1 MSISRLGAVSASF
14 AVSVLMSTSAF
25 AETATTHDHAGHMA
39 MEGSAAVSTLPLE
52 PGQGAFAAIAEIVA
66 LLSADPSTDWSK
78 VDIDALRNHLVDMNE
93 VTLNSDVAVTETD
106 DTIVFTATGSGRT
119 VASIQAMVP
128 AHAAELTRTGTWY
141 AVGEPIENGATLT
154 IKVTD
159 PKERQ
164 KLKALGFY
172 GVMATGAHHLQHHLW
187 MATGQGH

>member
-1 MSISRLGAVSASF
+1 MSISRLGVLSASF
-14 AVSVLMSTSAF
+14 AVSVLMSTAAF
-25 AETATTHDHAGHMA
+25 AEMATSHDHEGHMA
-39 MEGSAAVSTLPLE
+39 MEGGSEMSTLPVE

-66 LLSADPSTDWSK
+66 LLSADPATDWSR
-78 VDIDALRNHLVDMNE
+78 VDIDALRNHLVDMDQ
-93 VTLNSDVAVTETD
+93 VTLNSEVAVTETD

-128 AHAAELTRTGTWY
+128 AHAAELTRTGTWE
-141 AVGEPIENGATLT
+141 AVGEPVENGATLT

-159 PKERQ
+159 PQERQ

-172 GVMATGAHHLQHHLW
+172 GVMATGAHHQQHHLM